1 MRLLMDTRETMP
13 SPIRNNS
20 SPISTNYQCCDG
32 GTEQTGVLMP
42 PCTRARHTGC
52 MYAIDGLYGQ
62 VKSLSLQCNANAV
75 KGEHSRHKPNSVASR
90 TRRMIR
96 PPAALCR
103 LPVGITSRQ
112 SNSVPPFAPPKAENS
127 SSLCNA
133 VLKIWGVGSLT
144 PPFHIPQP
152 HALWSAI

>member
-20 SPISTNYQCCDG
+20 RPISTNYQCWDG
-32 GTEQTGVLMP
+32 GTEQTGALMP
-42 PCTRARHTGC
+42 PRTRARHTGC
-52 MYAIDGLYGQ
+52 MYAIDGSYGR

-90 TRRMIR
+90 TGRLIR

-103 LPVGITSRQ
+103 LPVGIVGWTAPNVTSRQ
-112 SNSVPPFAPPKAENS
+112 SNFVPPLHPRKPK
-127 SSLCNA
+127 
-133 VLKIWGVGSLT
+133 T
-144 PPFHIPQP
+144 PLVFVM
-152 HALWSAI
+152 LY